1 MKTLLSL
8 ALATVLIGAFPA
20 LAAPKMC
27 DKPHQAVIHVNG
39 MVCDFCARTIEKTM
53 KEAEGV
59 TGVAVDLTAKTVTL
73 ALDPAIPT
81 PSDAQLTALITDSGY
96 DTVKIDHACK

>member
-8 ALATVLIGAFPA
+8 TLATVLIGAFPA
-20 LAAPKMC
+20 LAAPKAC
-27 DKPHQAVIHVNG
+27 DKPNQAVIHVNG

-53 KEAEGV
+53 KEADGV

-73 ALDPAIPT
+73 ALDPAKPA